1 MHCSCVRQTELPGTS
16 ALIADVLYHP
26 DRTSSFYPWPI
37 RDMDS
42 FREAAARIQ
51 LSDERRAAL
60 VSMLRKQNPD
70 SAALN
75 RLAQPGTVAV
85 VTGQQVGLF
94 SGPSYTIYKVLHAVK
109 LAEWLTANGLPA
121 VPLFW
126 LATED
131 HDFDEVNH
139 VWVFDASHQPVKLE
153 MRRSASAQP
162 VGGVTLSTPPVKE
175 LRETLH
181 GMAFGEEVADVVE
194 EAYRGGST
202 MGKAFGELLR
212 KLLVGFDV
220 PLVDPM
226 RPEFRELAAPA
237 MRAAVEAAPE
247 LTTAV
252 LARNKELAAAGYHAQ
267 VHMEEQTS
275 LFFLLEG
282 GSPDRGPGMPGPY
295 NHNGNVKR
303 LALRRQGTE
312 YVLNGRRFTTA
323 ELAARAESLSPNA
336 LLRPVIQDSVLPTVA
351 YIGGP
356 AEIAY
361 LAQSAVIYQPILG
374 RMPVA
379 VPRTG
384 FTILDQRTDKLMH
397 RYGVAFTDLWHGEEV
412 LRQRIA
418 SRLVPPTLRHLIDE
432 TTATVDGALERLRRE
447 LASFDPT
454 LAAAMDRSAKKIRHQ
469 VGKIDHKAGREAM
482 RRDERAGRDADFI
495 YRLIYPERH
504 LQERLYSIL
513 PFLATHGLDLIGQIY
528 EAIELGCPD
537 HRVMV
542 V

>member
-1 MHCSCVRQTELPGTS
+1 MHCTCVRHTELPGTS
-16 ALIADVLYHP
+16 ALFADVLYHS
-26 DRTSSFYPWPI
+26 DRVSAFYPYPI
-37 RDMDS
+37 RDLES
-42 FREAAARIQ
+42 FRTAAARVQ
-51 LSDERRAAL
+51 LLDDRRAEL
-60 VSMLRKQNPD
+60 V
-70 SAALN
+70 AALRRHN
-75 RLAQPGTVAV
+75 PAGPALERLAEPGTVAV

-94 SGPSYTIYKVLHAVK
+94 SGPSYTIYKVLHAIK

-131 HDFDEVNH
+131 HDFAEVNH
-139 VWVFDASHQPVKLE
+139 AWVFDASHRPVKLE
-153 MRRSASAQP
+153 MRRPAGSQP
-162 VGGVTLSTPPVKE
+162 VGQVALLTPPVRE
-175 LRETLH
+175 LRAALH
-181 GMAFGEEVADVVE
+181 GMPSGEEVADAVE

-212 KLLVGFDV
+212 RLLAGFDV

-226 RPEFRELAAPA
+226 QPEFRRLAAPA
-237 MRAAVEAAPE
+237 MRAAVEGAPE
-247 LTTAV
+247 LTAAV
-252 LARNKELAAAGYHAQ
+252 LARNRELTAAGYHAQ
-267 VHMEEQTS
+267 VHVEEQTS

-282 GSPDRGPGMPGPY
+282 G
-295 NHNGNVKR
+295 KR
-303 LALRRQGTE
+303 LTLRRQGTE

-336 LLRPVIQDSVLPTVA
+336 ILRPVIQDSVLPTVA

-361 LAQSAVIYQPILG
+361 LAQSAALYQGILG

-384 FTILDQRTDKLMH
+384 FTILDQRTEKLMQ
-397 RYGVAFTDLWHGEEV
+397 RYSVVLSDLFHGEDP

-418 SRLVPPTLRHLIDE
+418 ARLVPPSLRRVMGE
-432 TTATVDGALERLRRE
+432 TDGAVETALGRLRGE
-447 LASFDPT
+447 LSSFDPT
-454 LAAAMDRSAKKIRHQ
+454 LAAAMERSARKIRYQ
-469 VGKIDHKAGREAM
+469 LAKIDRKAGREAM
-482 RRDERAGRDADFI
+482 RRDERAARDADYI
-495 YRLIYPERH
+495 YGLLYPERH

-513 PFLATHGLDLIGQIY
+513 PFLATHGMDLIGQIY
-528 EAIELGCPD
+528 ENIVLDCPD
-537 HRVMV
+537 HRWMV